1 MIECAFFRN
10 EDNSHEEAK
19 QEVRELRIQEEHVR
33 DYLRVLPVDH
43 PEYEEFG
50 AATAGP
56 PSFRGVPRAVRWRTA
71 DGGVGALVGGGAS
84 LLSGQA
90 TGWVTVGRRRGC
102 QSRDCDDVETNT

>member
-43 PEYEEFG
+43 PEYWE
-50 AATAGP
+50 
-56 PSFRGVPRAVRWRTA
+56 
-71 DGGVGALVGGGAS
+71 L
-84 LLSGQA
+84 
-90 TGWVTVGRRRGC
+90 GRRRAPKL
-102 QSRDCDDVETNT
+102 